1 MATVLGSCPFLPR
14 FLGCHGGGN
23 RCTAF
28 TTARVNRAMKL
39 RFTWFATVGFIRCF
53 AHPIQRKIELYLLV
67 IYFGMK
73 PLFRATSR
81 NDLGIKDPSRHFIY
95 FSTLFGEKNDSSVA
109 ARGQA

>member
-14 FLGCHGGGN
+14 LLGRQGGGS

-28 TTARVNRAMKL
+28 TTTPVNRAVKL

-53 AHPIQRKIELYLLV
+53 AHPIPQKIELYFLV

-73 PLFRATSR
+73 PLENKMYT
-81 NDLGIKDPSRHFIY
+81 
-95 FSTLFGEKNDSSVA
+95 TV
-109 ARGQA
+109 